1 MSDAKDQKPASA
13 VASASATGPASA
25 SASTSAADA
34 NKTSHVEGKP
44 PVGPSSPDPQD
55 LKEKESIAK
64 GEDKTA
70 DGDAVAEAGDVDEED
85 DLSVD
90 SVVIELHAC
99 HSSLSSNREKASLLS
114 LIEDPRLTMIDSS
127 TMNPYVAF
135 ASMTISKP
143 HHLIP
148 HELTPSSRS
157 THPPRD
163 LPLDNKRSLLQPQEE
178 VIDMETF
185 QQIMDMDEDDGD
197 DDEDGDKHAFSRG
210 IVWGYFEQAEA
221 TFTEMEDAIVAEDLG
236 KLSSLGHFL
245 KGSSAALGIIKVQ
258 ASCEKMQHYGNKRDE
273 EAGVELDSAD
283 ALKRIKNLLTSCK
296 KDYRVAKKWMEK
308 LYEEDN

>member
-1 MSDAKDQKPASA
+1 MSSTKDQNP
-13 VASASATGPASA
+13 P
-25 SASTSAADA
+25 SASTPPPPAAA
-34 NKTSHVEGKP
+34 AA
-44 PVGPSSPDPQD
+44 GPSSTSDATKTAHVESKSSTSAEGSGPSTSDPQD
-55 LKEKESIAK
+55 LKEKETIAK
-64 GEDKTA
+64 GEKKDQVA
-70 DGDAVAEAGDVDEED
+70 DEDEEEED
-85 DLSVD
+85 EDSSLD
-90 SVVIELHAC
+90 SV
-99 HSSLSSNREKASLLS
+99 
-114 LIEDPRLTMIDSS
+114 
-127 TMNPYVAF
+127 
-135 ASMTISKP
+135 
-143 HHLIP
+143 
-148 HELTPSSRS
+148 
-157 THPPRD
+157 
-163 LPLDNKRSLLQPQEE
+163 PQEE

-221 TFTEMEDAIVAEDLG
+221 TFTEMEEAIVAEDLG

-273 EAGVELDSAD
+273 EAGVELESDE

>member
-1 MSDAKDQKPASA
+1 MSDTIKDQKTSTSSPSEPAPA
-13 VASASATGPASA
+13 ASA
-25 SASTSAADA
+25 SASASSSDAIKTAHVESESAASA
-34 NKTSHVEGKP
+34 GGPGLSTS
-44 PVGPSSPDPQD
+44 DPQD
-55 LKEKESIAK
+55 LKDKELIARGEKKDDVPAENDDD
-64 GEDKTA
+64 EDP
-70 DGDAVAEAGDVDEED
+70 
-85 DLSVD
+85 SVD
-90 SVVIELHAC
+90 SV
-99 HSSLSSNREKASLLS
+99 
-114 LIEDPRLTMIDSS
+114 
-127 TMNPYVAF
+127 
-135 ASMTISKP
+135 
-143 HHLIP
+143 
-148 HELTPSSRS
+148 
-157 THPPRD
+157 
-163 LPLDNKRSLLQPQEE
+163 PQEE

-221 TFTEMEDAIVAEDLG
+221 TFTEMEDAIVAEDLA

-273 EAGVELDSAD
+273 EAGIELESAE

-296 KDYRVAKKWMEK
+296 KDYRIAKKWMEK